1 MKYFELFG
9 IDAQFSVDLAIINQR
24 YLELQRAVHPDRH
37 AHSGA
42 QEQLIAVQK
51 TAELNDAF
59 QTLKDPLKRAEYIL
73 AERGLDIRS
82 EQQTL
87 KDPLFLMQQMEL
99 REELE
104 DIPHASDVDAAI
116 AQFEAHTKSLRNDYF
131 EQLLTVIDSQAQNDL
146 DKAADI
152 IRKLKFIVK
161 LQSEL
166 ERIEDSLFED

>member
-9 IDAQFSVDLAIINQR
+9 IETQFSVDLAHINQR

-42 QEQLIAVQK
+42 QEQLLAVQK

-59 QTLKDPLKRAEYIL
+59 QILKDPLKRAEYIL
-73 AERGLDIRS
+73 AERGLDIRA

-87 KDPLFLMQQMEL
+87 KDPVFLMQQMEL

-104 DIPHASDVDAAI
+104 DIPHANNVEAAI
-116 AQFEAHTKSLRNDYF
+116 AQFEAHTKTLKNEYLAQLIAVIDSVEQ
-131 EQLLTVIDSQAQNDL
+131 EQLLQ
-146 DKAADI
+146 AADI